1 MKTEANC
8 CEKPTKRI
16 LPRKIT
22 FFCPDC
28 AEPISIRSATA
39 CAAIDAHTCRP
50 AVQKTRKGFVV
61 AAPPCPA
68 FTRLLMERCEQN
80 ERDCNHIWREYTQLS
95 GVHRRLTDR
104 VGVLERERDEA
115 QKKLQIAREE
125 LQALK
130 SRRQTP
136 VRDGGGAYNQLVHA
150 LQEVMKAP
158 VRRRR
163 FLALLHPDVLKR
175 TSLCDRA
182 KLIRDA
188 VSLE

>member
-1 MKTEANC
+1 
-8 CEKPTKRI
+8 
-16 LPRKIT
+16 
-22 FFCPDC
+22 
-28 AEPISIRSATA
+28 
-39 CAAIDAHTCRP
+39 
-50 AVQKTRKGFVV
+50 
-61 AAPPCPA
+61 
-68 FTRLLMERCEQN
+68 MERCEQN

-95 GVHRRLTDR
+95 GAHRRLTDR

-130 SRRQTP
+130 SRRPQTP
-136 VRDGGGAYNQLVHA
+136 LRDGGGGAYNQLVDA

-182 KLIRDA
+182 KFIRDA

>member
-1 MKTEANC
+1 
-8 CEKPTKRI
+8 
-16 LPRKIT
+16 
-22 FFCPDC
+22 
-28 AEPISIRSATA
+28 
-39 CAAIDAHTCRP
+39 
-50 AVQKTRKGFVV
+50 
-61 AAPPCPA
+61 
-68 FTRLLMERCEQN
+68 MERCEQN
-80 ERDCNHIWREYTQLS
+80 ERDCKYIWREYTQLS

-115 QKKLQIAREE
+115 QKKLQKAREE
-125 LQALK
+125 LQTLK
-130 SRRQTP
+130 SRLPQTP
-136 VRDGGGAYNQLVHA
+136 LRDGGGAYNQLVDA